1 MAKNARA
8 QTRTAAAAPA
18 PAKPAKPALKSAPK
32 MAEKS
37 IKAVAKHAE
46 PAAEVERP
54 PQGRSW
60 AQGGLPRQ
68 SNRDAERAMRL
79 NPDVLCRSCGKR
91 PGRPTA
97 IIGQL
102 TATELCEV
110 CANLRKERIRAN
122 RASQRGYRL

>member
-1 MAKNARA
+1 
-8 QTRTAAAAPA
+8 
-18 PAKPAKPALKSAPK
+18 
-32 MAEKS
+32 MAERS
-37 IKAVAKHAE
+37 VKAVAKRIAAPVVEVIEEPEVEAE
-46 PAAEVERP
+46 PATPESGA
-54 PQGRSW
+54 RSW
-60 AQGGLPRQ
+60 QQGGLPSR
-68 SNRDAERAMRL
+68 NRMNERLMR
-79 NPDVLCRSCGKR
+79 DVTCRSCGKR

>member
-1 MAKNARA
+1 
-8 QTRTAAAAPA
+8 
-18 PAKPAKPALKSAPK
+18 

-37 IKAVAKHAE
+37 VKTVAKPDVVEKSAPAAE
-46 PAAEVERP
+46 PAVERETRA

>member
-8 QTRTAAAAPA
+8 QARTPAPTPA
-18 PAKPAKPALKSAPK
+18 PAKTAKPALKSAPK

-37 IKAVAKHAE
+37 IKAVAKRPEPVAE
-46 PAAEVERP
+46 AERA

>member
-1 MAKNARA
+1 
-8 QTRTAAAAPA
+8 
-18 PAKPAKPALKSAPK
+18 

-37 IKAVAKHAE
+37 IKAVAKRIE
-46 PAAEVERP
+46 PPVEVEAAPEPETRA

-68 SNRDAERAMRL
+68 SNREAERAMRL